1 MNSETLSLKTIIDKL
16 IFSNKIVI
24 IQWNIRKKDQK
35 LFGTKLT
42 EKVSDPS
49 NAKEYYNSYFK
60 RKNKKSVKRSKIT
73 TE

>member
-1 MNSETLSLKTIIDKL
+1 MNSETLSLKTVIDKL
-16 IFSNKIVI
+16 NFSNKIVI

-35 LFGTKLT
+35 LFGTKIT
-42 EKVSDPS
+42 EKLSDPS

>member
-35 LFGTKLT
+35 LFGTKIT

>member
-35 LFGTKLT
+35 LFGTKIT

-60 RKNKKSVKRSKIT
+60 RKNKESVKQSKIT

>member
-35 LFGTKLT
+35 LFGTKIT
-42 EKVSDPS
+42 EKLSDPS

>member
-16 IFSNKIVI
+16 NFSNKIVI
-24 IQWNIRKKDQK
+24 IQWNSRKKDQK
-35 LFGTKLT
+35 LFGTKIT

-60 RKNKKSVKRSKIT
+60 RKNKKSVKQSKIT

>member
-16 IFSNKIVI
+16 NFSNKIVI

-35 LFGTKLT
+35 LFGTKIT

-60 RKNKKSVKRSKIT
+60 RKNKKSVKQSKIT

>member
-16 IFSNKIVI
+16 NFSNKIVI
-24 IQWNIRKKDQK
+24 IQWNIRKKDQR
-35 LFGTKLT
+35 LFGTKIT

>member
-16 IFSNKIVI
+16 NFSNEIVI

-35 LFGTKLT
+35 LFGTKIT

-60 RKNKKSVKRSKIT
+60 RKNKESVKQSKIT

>member
-1 MNSETLSLKTIIDKL
+1 MNSETLSLKTVIDKL
-16 IFSNKIVI
+16 NFSNKIVI

-35 LFGTKLT
+35 LFGTKIT

>member
-35 LFGTKLT
+35 LFGTKIT

-60 RKNKKSVKRSKIT
+60 RKNKKSAKRSKIT

>member
-35 LFGTKLT
+35 LFGTKIT

-60 RKNKKSVKRSKIT
+60 RKNKKSVKQSKIT

>member
-16 IFSNKIVI
+16 NFSNKIVI

-35 LFGTKLT
+35 LFGTKIT

>member
-16 IFSNKIVI
+16 NFSNKIVI

-35 LFGTKLT
+35 LFGTKIT
-42 EKVSDPS
+42 EKLSDPS

-60 RKNKKSVKRSKIT
+60 RKNKKSVKQSKIT

>member
-16 IFSNKIVI
+16 NFSNKIVI

-35 LFGTKLT
+35 LFGTKIT

-60 RKNKKSVKRSKIT
+60 RKNKKSAKQSKIT

>member
-1 MNSETLSLKTIIDKL
+1 MNSETLSLKTVIGKL
-16 IFSNKIVI
+16 DFSNKIVI
-24 IQWNIRKKDQK
+24 IQWNRKKDLK

-49 NAKEYYNSYFK
+49 NPKQYYNSYFK
-60 RKNKKSVKRSKIT
+60 RKNKKSVKRSNLT

>member
-1 MNSETLSLKTIIDKL
+1 MNSETLSLKTVIDKL
-16 IFSNKIVI
+16 NFSNKIVI

-35 LFGTKLT
+35 LFGTKIT
-42 EKVSDPS
+42 EKLSDPS

-60 RKNKKSVKRSKIT
+60 RKNKKSVKQSKIT

>member
-35 LFGTKLT
+35 LFGTKIT

-49 NAKEYYNSYFK
+49 NATEYYNSYFK

>member
-16 IFSNKIVI
+16 NFSNKIVI
-24 IQWNIRKKDQK
+24 IQWSIRKKDQK
-35 LFGTKLT
+35 LFGTKIT

-60 RKNKKSVKRSKIT
+60 RKNKKSVKQSKIT

>member
-16 IFSNKIVI
+16 NFSNKIVI
-24 IQWNIRKKDQK
+24 IQWNIRKKDQR
-35 LFGTKLT
+35 LFGTKIT

-60 RKNKKSVKRSKIT
+60 RKNKKSVKQSKIT